1 MITKENITYKVLY
14 DEIQKLR
21 TEFSN
26 RFDKLE
32 CNYITRKEFDPVRNL
47 VYGAVGLVLTA
58 ALAAL
63 IKLIFIDG

>member
-1 MITKENITYKVLY
+1 MNEERITYKVLY
-14 DEIQKLR
+14 NEIQKLR
-21 TEFSN
+21 DEFTR
-26 RFDKLE
+26 RFDQLE